1 MALVRRARP
10 SDIPRILEL
19 YGQLVITSSPA
30 ESGKAPTA
38 DDYRRVFA
46 RMEVIPGLEFV
57 VAEGDGEVVGS
68 LVLLIVPN
76 LSHRGLPWAL
86 VENVIVDERRRRA
99 GIGKLLIEYAI
110 GRARDAGCYRIGLS
124 SDSRREHAHR
134 FYRAL
139 GFEASA
145 QGFRMSL

>member
-1 MALVRRARP
+1 MAQVRLARR
-10 SDIPRILEL
+10 SDVARIVEL
-19 YGQLVITSSPA
+19 YDQLVITATPA
-30 ESGKAPTA
+30 ESGITPTL
-38 DDYRRVFA
+38 DDYARVLEQI
-46 RMEVIPGLEFV
+46 MGVPGLELL
-57 VAEGDGEVVGS
+57 VAEEGGVVLGS

-86 VENVIVDERRRRA
+86 VENVIVDERRRRT
-99 GIGKLLIEYAI
+99 GVGKLLMAYAI

-124 SDSRREHAHR
+124 SDNRRDGAHR

-145 QGFRMSL
+145 QGFRMAL